1 MNTQTFLRRDKA
13 AEYLQA
19 NWGFGAVD
27 TLATL
32 ATRGGG
38 PRFRKL
44 GRFPVY
50 TETDLDDWARS
61 RLSDPVSSTSE
72 YAQQRREG

>member
-1 MNTQTFLRRDKA
+1 MDYLRRDKA
-13 AEYLQA
+13 AEYLQK

-27 TLATL
+27 TLASL

-50 TETDLDDWARS
+50 TEADLDKWARS

-72 YAQQRREG
+72 LAEHQRQG

>member
-1 MNTQTFLRRDKA
+1 MDYLRRDKA
-13 AEYLQA
+13 AEYLQK

-27 TLATL
+27 TLASL

-50 TETDLDDWARS
+50 TVSDLDDWAKS
-61 RLSDPVSSTSE
+61 RLSRPVSSTSE
-72 YAQQRREG
+72 LSEDDRNPKC

>member
-50 TETDLDDWARS
+50 TEADLDDWARS

-72 YAQQRREG
+72 LPAKRTA